1 MSLNAALYHVGRRAV
16 NNRNDAWVGAYNI
29 LSLGARYRTK
39 LYGRNVTLQANL
51 DNATDRD
58 YWATA
63 GNGYLGTG
71 VPRTLRLA
79 AKFDL

>member
-1 MSLNAALYHVGRRAV
+1 MIILQTRTHVDGLTGDQV
-16 NNRNDAWVGAYNI
+16 
-29 LSLGARYRTK
+29 
-39 LYGRNVTLQANL
+39 YGFLI
-51 DNATDRD
+51 NATDRD